1 MAEVFGLDF
10 GTTNS
15 LVTIVQDGRALA
27 LTDRTTGKPHP
38 SVVWYRGPEVVVG
51 AAARVHM
58 DGVESGAAD
67 GFLRSPKMNL
77 RRGSPLHVQGR
88 TVDPVD
94 AAAEVLRHL
103 QKDAAQARGGAQ
115 PYQLARAVMTVPVD
129 FEGAQRRALRAA
141 AQKAGIGV
149 VQFVHE
155 PAAALYAY
163 LRSRSDFREEL
174 ARLENRYVIVFDWGG
189 GTLDLTLCRVS
200 GGTLIQIGSAGD
212 NTIGGDEFDERL
224 RNFVKA
230 KFARE
235 KGIEDLSRDERPG
248 MGAKL
253 LFQCEQAKIALST
266 PGTNEHL
273 LIVRDYLR
281 AAGPAANLLA
291 TISRA
296 ELEEV
301 SRPLVRRG
309 LSMID
314 DILANARLDFASID
328 CCLPTGG
335 MVNMPAIRQGLVE
348 RFGGR
353 VPMLSNGDR
362 IISEGAAWIAHDN
375 TRLVLSKPI
384 EVRVADGSL
393 PGHFHVLVPATMRLP
408 VENETVSVANEQF
421 VCTDPRNGVAVFE
434 FAKPRGDHQPGID
447 KERETLGEI
456 VLPVDP
462 EARPLLERLSC
473 HLSIDSDYIAHVEL
487 KSALRG
493 AQVSAEFHRLD
504 FGLSLPYRTEEP
516 PLSDPDGKTPRKS
529 AITGSASIRRGAAG
543 IAFRVNVA
551 PAEEGNNRRV
561 VAGDLAYMLWP
572 EMFDTRV
579 QDASDAQRLEQMYY
593 RRCSLCDRSS
603 YDINA
608 FGRIDSCSQACS
620 LPVPAFSARTSV
632 ALGSPHGPRVPRHHT
647 DAQST

>member
-1 MAEVFGLDF
+1 MAAIFGLDF

-15 LVTIVQDGRALA
+15 LVTVIQDGRALA
-27 LTDRTTGKPHP
+27 LTDRATNKPHP
-38 SVVWYRGPEVVVG
+38 SVVWYRDPEIVVG
-51 AAARVHM
+51 AAARMHM
-58 DGVESGAAD
+58 DGVDSGAAD

-103 QKDAAQARGGAQ
+103 RKDAGQALGGAQ
-115 PYQLARAVMTVPVD
+115 PYQLNRAVMTVPVD

-141 AQKAGIGV
+141 AQKAGISV

-163 LRSRSDFREEL
+163 LRSRPDFREEL

-189 GTLDLTLCRVS
+189 GTLDLTLCRIS
-200 GGTLIQIGSAGD
+200 GGTLIQIASAGD

-224 RNFVKA
+224 RNFVKT
-230 KFARE
+230 KIARE
-235 KGIEDLSRDERPG
+235 RGIEDLARDERPG

-253 LFQCEQAKIALST
+253 LFQCEQAKIALSSAAT
-266 PGTNEHL
+266 DQHSI
-273 LIVRDYLR
+273 IVRDYLR

-291 TISRA
+291 TISRV

-301 SRPLVRRG
+301 GRTLVRRG

-314 DILANARLDFASID
+314 EILDKARLDFASID

-353 VPMLSNGDR
+353 VPLLSNGDR
-362 IISEGAAWIAHDN
+362 IISEGAAWIAHDD
-375 TRLVLSKPI
+375 TRLALSKPI

-393 PGHFHVLVPATMRLP
+393 PGHFHVLVPASMRLP
-408 VENETVSVANEQF
+408 MENETVSVANEQF

-434 FAKPRGDHQPGID
+434 FAKPSGDHLPVAD

-456 VLPVDP
+456 ILPVDP

-487 KSALRG
+487 KSVLRG
-493 AQVSAEFHRLD
+493 ATVSSEFHRLD
-504 FGLSLPYRTEEP
+504 FGLSLPYRMTEP
-516 PLSDPDGKTPRKS
+516 PHSDPDGKAPRKPES
-529 AITGSASIRRGAAG
+529 IGSATIRRGAVG
-543 IAFRVNVA
+543 VAFRVNVA
-551 PAEEGNNRRV
+551 PAAQSDNRRV
-561 VAGDLAYMLWP
+561 VAGDLAYTLWP
-572 EMFDTRV
+572 GMFDARV
-579 QDASDAQRLEQMYY
+579 QDASDGQRLEQMYY
-593 RRCSLCDRSS
+593 RSCSLCGRSS
-603 YDINA
+603 YNINA
-608 FGRIDSCSQACS
+608 NGRIDACPEACR
-620 LPVPAFSARTSV
+620 LPAPAVAAPTSEV
-632 ALGSPHGPRVPRHHT
+632 ATEL
-647 DAQST
+647 